1 MPVGVGHRSVKR
13 DQTPDPGSRSR
24 FASTVKYRAARMAS
38 ASPSI
43 DVRALRPSDLGALV
57 SWHRTADELL
67 QWTGR
72 RFQFPLDKRQLTEYA
87 ATAGEFRH
95 LICAVAPDTGAMLG
109 HAELEVIP
117 EHDLGRI
124 HAVVVAPELRGRGI
138 AGALVDWLVAFAF
151 DDLVLHRLELVTL
164 SFNEPALRCYRR
176 AGFTQEGLARHACK
190 ASDGYWDL
198 VNMGLLASGRPR
210 RP

>member
-1 MPVGVGHRSVKR
+1 M
-13 DQTPDPGSRSR
+13 
-24 FASTVKYRAARMAS
+24 KYRAARMAS

-43 DVRALRPSDLGALV
+43 DVRALQPRDLGALV
-57 SWHRTADELL
+57 SWQRTAEELL

-72 RFQFPLDKRQLTEYA
+72 RFHFPLDERQLTLTQHA

-95 LICAVAPDTGAMLG
+95 LICGVAPDTEAMLG

-138 AGALVDWLVAFAF
+138 AGALMEWLVAFAF
-151 DDLVLHRLELVTL
+151 DHLALHRLELVTL
-164 SFNEPALRCYRR
+164 SFNERALRCYRR
-176 AGFTQEGLARHACK
+176 AGFTGEGSLATRARRATATGTSSTWQCSR
-190 ASDGYWDL
+190 AGVLDAR
-198 VNMGLLASGRPR
+198 NTASG
-210 RP
+210 